1 MTLVVEGVGSLSC
14 GIYGYMMFSHLK
26 RHAEIRSIAQPSGI
40 QAHLSVP
47 ALDMGTTC
55 GNTVKASEL
64 AMVCSLFL
72 ASTGVGPVL
81 CCMVNM
87 PLRRVSGNVVN
98 DFVLGSITSAVQVY
112 GVRLIVVL
120 GHTRCG
126 MVARAIQ
133 HWAKHE
139 HKKAQETLSAASNQV
154 RPLLLSLSE
163 VVQVVGTARRT
174 GCLRQ
179 ASWLHVSR
187 VSWDSMS
194 RKHTVLHVCLVKGRG
209 IFVDTWYLST

>member
-1 MTLVVEGVGSLSC
+1 MSC
-14 GIYGYMMFSHLK
+14 GIYGYMMFPHLE

-55 GNTVKASEL
+55 GNTVKASGL

-112 GVRLIVVL
+112 GVRLIC
-120 GHTRCG
+120 GAGAHT
-126 MVARAIQ
+126 
-133 HWAKHE
+133 
-139 HKKAQETLSAASNQV
+139 AAAWWPEPS
-154 RPLLLSLSE
+154 S
-163 VVQVVGTARRT
+163 T
-174 GCLRQ
+174 GP
-179 ASWLHVSR
+179 
-187 VSWDSMS
+187 SMS
-194 RKHTVLHVCLVKGRG
+194 TRRLRRPSVPPQTRLDHCRCHCLKMCKWSVLHGGQDALERRHGCMFPVSPGIACLAS
-209 IFVDTWYLST
+209 IL